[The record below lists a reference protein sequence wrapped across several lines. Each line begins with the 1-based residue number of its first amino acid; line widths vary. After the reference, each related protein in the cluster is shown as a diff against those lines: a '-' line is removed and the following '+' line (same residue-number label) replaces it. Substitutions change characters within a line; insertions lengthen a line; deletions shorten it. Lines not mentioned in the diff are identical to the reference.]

1 MSEEFNAAEGSQL
14 HEWGKELDEQF
25 YRPQVE
31 AEKSQREQTPQ
42 ARRQNRTRTRQRAPS
57 R

>member
-42 ARRQNRTRTRQRAPS
+42 ARRHNRTRTRQRAPS